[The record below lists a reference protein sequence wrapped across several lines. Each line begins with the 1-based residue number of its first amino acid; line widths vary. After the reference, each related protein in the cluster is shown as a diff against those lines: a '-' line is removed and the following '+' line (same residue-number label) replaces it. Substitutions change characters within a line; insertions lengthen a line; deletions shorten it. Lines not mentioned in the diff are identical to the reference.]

1 MEESG
6 YTFRRI
12 TRQYSSVRNTP
23 WKCGATRMKNLR
35 YSIHS
40 VTYIHRANEGER
52 KQYVFDPTTP
62 SGGLW
67 YKLKQVW
74 NGKWRRHAKERQE
87 EADSSRER
95 EREKKGVARVS
106 SFWASNW
113 NNGNWLTSNE
123 YSIGLFEQWEKNIR
137 RRACVDTTKDNLS
150 HSFEWLPREYKRE
163 WREEEEGERVI
174 GLGYWHSSVFD
185 LWFWRIKAI
194 SKSRISLDRYN
205 FLYNFSSF
213 LF

>member
-1 MEESG
+1 MKVDVEESG
-6 YTFRRI
+6 YTLRRI

-74 NGKWRRHAKERQE
+74 NGK
-87 EADSSRER
+87 
-95 EREKKGVARVS
+95 
-106 SFWASNW
+106 
-113 NNGNWLTSNE
+113 
-123 YSIGLFEQWEKNIR
+123 
-137 RRACVDTTKDNLS
+137 
-150 HSFEWLPREYKRE
+150 
-163 WREEEEGERVI
+163 
-174 GLGYWHSSVFD
+174 
-185 LWFWRIKAI
+185 
-194 SKSRISLDRYN
+194 
-205 FLYNFSSF
+205 
-213 LF
+213 

>member
-1 MEESG
+1 MLFRNKRRIKVDVEESG

-106 SFWASNW
+106 SSSSSFWASNW

-137 RRACVDTTKDNLS
+137 RRACVDTTKDMYVTFPIPSSGSLGNT
-150 HSFEWLPREYKRE
+150 RENGEKRKK
-163 WREEEEGERVI
+163 GS
-174 GLGYWHSSVFD
+174 G
-185 LWFWRIKAI
+185 
-194 SKSRISLDRYN
+194 
-205 FLYNFSSF
+205 
-213 LF
+213 